1 MNKFLKSN
9 KSAKIQYKDLALVLL
24 IASMAFLLAVP
35 AMASL
40 ESSLLGIK
48 SKLTGFI
55 LPVLSVIGL
64 LFAGFSFMTGS
75 EKAKQHI
82 LYAVIGV
89 GIGFGAQ
96 SIVDFLS
103 STVR

>member
-1 MNKFLKSN
+1 MKSLLNNDKSFKFR
-9 KSAKIQYKDLALVLL
+9 AKDFALILL
-24 IASMAFLLAVP
+24 IVSTAFLLTVP

-48 SKLTGFI
+48 AKLTGFI

-75 EKAKQHI
+75 DRAKQHI

-89 GIGFGAQ
+89 AIGFGAQ
-96 SIVDFLS
+96 AIVDFLS

>member
-1 MNKFLKSN
+1 MKNFLNNDKSFKFRV
-9 KSAKIQYKDLALVLL
+9 KDFALILL
-24 IASMAFLLAVP
+24 IVSTAFLLTLP

-40 ESSLLGIK
+40 ESSLLGVK
-48 SKLTGFI
+48 AKLTGFI

-75 EKAKQHI
+75 ERAKQHI

-89 GIGFGAQ
+89 AIGFGAQ
-96 SIVDFLS
+96 AIVDFLS
-103 STVR
+103 STVG